1 VPLTNLLQEH
11 VFDAIPF
18 GVVVV
23 DEAGVIVR
31 INPAVR
37 DFLPLVPEPMGKLL
51 HLAVPCEPLQRV
63 VAHAI
68 AGGEVVE
75 KVEGVGR
82 YELLLRAKPLGDG
95 EGAVA
100 VIYDITELAGI
111 ERARSDFVASVSH
124 ELRTPV
130 TSILGYAETLLDHE
144 ELDDGMVTMLEA
156 IRRNAGRL
164 TKLFEELMHLYRL
177 EASGGDLPR
186 EEMSLRKI
194 TNDVVEHC
202 MDQAEREKI
211 DLQLHAARDVV
222 ARLNPE
228 AYGHILGNLVNN
240 AIKYTPEGGWVR
252 VSFGRDRSGPWVE
265 VRDNGPGIDPLYRE
279 RVFERF
285 FRVDKGRARKDGGTG
300 LGLAIVKH
308 LCRAMHAEVSLQS
321 VPGHGSCFTVRLSD

>member
-1 VPLTNLLQEH
+1 MPLTNLLQEH

-23 DEAGVIVR
+23 DNHGLVVR

-37 DFLPLVPEPMGKLL
+37 EFLPLVPEPVGKPLKT
-51 HLAVPCEPLQRV
+51 AIPCQPLQRV
-63 VAHAI
+63 LHHAI
-68 AGGEVVE
+68 EGGEVVE
-75 KVEGVGR
+75 KVEGIGR
-82 YELLLRAKPLGDG
+82 YELLLRAKPLGVK

-130 TSILGYAETLLDHE
+130 TSILGYAETLLDQGH
-144 ELDDGMVTMLEA
+144 LDEGTVYMLEA
-156 IRRNAGRL
+156 IQRNAGRL
-164 TKLFEELMHLYRL
+164 STLFQELLHLYRI
-177 EASGGDLPR
+177 ESYGGELPMETLSIR
-186 EEMSLRKI
+186 ELAF
-194 TNDVVEHC
+194 NVVAHC
-202 MDQAEREKI
+202 LDQAEREGV
-211 DLQLHAARDVV
+211 QLTLDEGEDVDALV
-222 ARLNPE
+222 NRE
-228 AYGHILGNLVNN
+228 AFGHILGNLVNN
-240 AIKYTPEGGWVR
+240 AIKYTGRGGWVC
-252 VSFGRDRSGPWVE
+252 VTIGRDEQGPWAE

-308 LCRAMHAEVSLQS
+308 LCKSTKASVELQS
-321 VPGHGSCFTVRLSD
+321 VLGHGSCFTLRFSD

>member
-1 VPLTNLLQEH
+1 MPIKNLLQDH

-23 DEAGVIVR
+23 DADARIVR

-37 DFLPLVPEPMGKLL
+37 EFLPLVPEPLGKLL
-51 HLAVPCEPLQRV
+51 EAAIPCQPLHRV
-63 VAHAI
+63 LHHAI
-68 AGGEVVE
+68 DGGEVVE
-75 KVEGVGR
+75 KVEGIGR
-82 YELLLRAKPLGDG
+82 YELLLRAKPLGEG

-130 TSILGYAETLLDHE
+130 TSILGYADTLLDQGG
-144 ELDDGMVTMLEA
+144 LDEDSIIMLKA

-164 TKLFEELMHLYRL
+164 TTLFQELMHLYRL
-177 EASGGDLPR
+177 ESRGGELPLMCMSVR
-186 EEMSLRKI
+186 ELAEG
-194 TNDVVEHC
+194 VVEHC
-202 MDQAEREKI
+202 SDQAEREGI
-211 DLQLHAARDVV
+211 DLQLDDVPDV
-222 ARLNPE
+222 QARLNPE
-228 AYGHILGNLVNN
+228 AFGHVLGNLVNN
-240 AIKYTPEGGWVR
+240 AIKYTQQGGWVR
-252 VSFGRDRSGPWVE
+252 VSLGQDKQGVWVE

-285 FRVDKGRARKDGGTG
+285 FRLDKGRARKDGGTG

-308 LCRAMHAEVSLQS
+308 LCKAMGATVELQS
-321 VPGHGSCFTVRLSD
+321 VPGHGSCFTLRFSD